1 MEKRKLSLLIGC
13 AASTFFLMPSCV
25 NDDYDLNKDIDMTIN
40 VGGDLTIPT
49 SATSEMK
56 MKDLLDLEDDGI
68 VKVKDPDAN
77 GDGVYYLMKGSD
89 EPSSFSFKI
98 DPIEVDALER
108 KEFKMEFT
116 IPTQMELLVKGGLS
130 EREAQMVIDAG
141 GNFDVI
147 KELNPSFNPMN
158 EYQSDPIKLDTA
170 IQVLD
175 YDFSVPDELVALNF
189 IDFSNHPMKPEFSLR
204 HTMEKGVVDLHDV
217 YAEFPGILMHD
228 EYHEGGNWT
237 WEPTKDEGR
246 HVFKF
251 PLDVPLHKGDYY
263 KVGLEF
269 IHIDMTKKPWER
281 GKDANGEWLKDQHIV
296 IDEDV
301 VMFGEVLV
309 MATAEEFWDMAGHT
323 YELIAYITMPAP
335 EIETVTVRANP
346 DIDAESTVIDL
357 NDLPD
362 FLTENEVSLVL
373 KEPAIRL
380 DVEGNVSAPVNCWGS
395 LVSLGNENSV
405 LNSVKIGDED
415 LLVGEDKRLV
425 VGDGGNSHWCIYD
438 GVKPTWEGYEYHK
451 AEHLQEIVKV
461 MPDSIKMNF
470 DAGVDV
476 NKYFKVELDKDYKA
490 TIQYQLE
497 CPLALDKGSVI
508 VYSDTIAEWSEDL
521 EDFEV
526 GGVKMT
532 ARIDMGEN
540 MPFDKLDID
549 ITPIDIEA
557 APIGKDLITVN
568 ELKNISNGQ
577 TIEILL
583 SCKEGAMEIL
593 DGVVLKATAKV
604 TTDNAQPLRSNSTI
618 KLDNISVGIIGG
630 VVVDMN

>member
-1 MEKRKLSLLIGC
+1 MEKRRLSLLIGC
-13 AASTFFLMPSCV
+13 VAGTFFLMPSCV

-77 GDGVYYLMKGSD
+77 GDGDYYLMKGSD

-98 DPIEVDALER
+98 DPIEVNPLER
-108 KEFKMEFT
+108 KEFKMGFT
-116 IPTQMELLVKGGLS
+116 IPSQKELLVKGGLTDMQ
-130 EREAQMVIDAG
+130 ADMVINAG
-141 GNFDVI
+141 GDFDVI
-147 KELNPSFNPMN
+147 KSIRPDFNPKK
-158 EYQSDPIKLDTA
+158 EYVSDPIELDTA
-170 IQVLD
+170 VQVLD
-175 YDFSVPDELVALNF
+175 YDFSVPDELIALNF
-189 IDFSNHPMKPEFSLR
+189 IDFSDTPMKPEFKLR
-204 HTMEKGVVDLHDV
+204 HTMEKGLVDLHAV

-228 EYHEGGNWT
+228 SYHEGGDWT
-237 WEPTKDEGR
+237 WTPTKDGH

-251 PLDVPLHKGDYY
+251 PVDVPLKKNEYYNVGMEFVYIDMKGD
-263 KVGLEF
+263 
-269 IHIDMTKKPWER
+269 PWER

-301 VMFGEVLV
+301 MMHGEVLV
-309 MATAEEFWDMAGHT
+309 KATAEDFWDMAGHT
-323 YELIAYITMPAP
+323 YELIAYINMPAP
-335 EIETVTVRANP
+335 NIESVTVKANP
-346 DIDAESTVIDL
+346 DIDAESTVIKLD
-357 NDLPD
+357 DLPD

-395 LVSLGNENSV
+395 LVSLGNENTV
-405 LNSVKIGDED
+405 LNEVKIGEVDMPE
-415 LLVGEDKRLV
+415 LV
-425 VGDGGNSHWCIYD
+425 VGEGGNSHWCIYD
-438 GVKPTWEGYEYHK
+438 GVKPTWEGYNYHK
-451 AEHLQEIVKV
+451 AERLQEIVKV

-476 NKYFKVELDKDYKA
+476 NKYFEVELGKEYKA
-490 TIQYQLE
+490 SIQYQLE
-497 CPLALDKGSVI
+497 CPLALDAGSVI
-508 VYSDTIAEWSEDL
+508 VYSDTIDGWSEDL

-549 ITPIDIEA
+549 ITPIDVEA
-557 APIGKDLITVN
+557 TPIGKELIKVN
-568 ELKNISNGQ
+568 ELKNIGNGQ

-583 SCKEGAMEIL
+583 TCKDGAMEIL

-630 VVVDMN
+630 VVMDMN